1 MSTLGYASKAL
12 NTIRK
17 RISSASQK
25 VGRCPTDIRLVGA
38 SKQQAVELVRTFHA
52 AGLENVGENYLQEAL
67 SKRESLA
74 DLDLKWHFIGQVQSN
89 KTKLIAENF
98 SWVHGVNKL
107 KHAQRLGAHNTRSA
121 SINVLLQINA
131 DEEVSKGGVSFAHAA
146 TLSAQI
152 AEIEGVKLRGFMLI
166 PKPRPEQSAQRDV
179 FAKVKEL
186 LDLSNQQYG
195 LAMDTLSM
203 GMSGDLEAAVMEGS
217 TIIRVG
223 SDLFGPRP

>member
-98 SWVHGVNKL
+98 SWVHGVYEL